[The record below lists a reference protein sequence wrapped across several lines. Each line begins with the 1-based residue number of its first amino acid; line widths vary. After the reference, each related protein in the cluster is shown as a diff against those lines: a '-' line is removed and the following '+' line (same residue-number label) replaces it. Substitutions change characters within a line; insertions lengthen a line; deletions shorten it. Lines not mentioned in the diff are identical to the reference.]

1 MPRHGIIARL
11 SVLAAL
17 PLAAQSKVDFLKDV
31 KPILEQKCHS
41 CHGAEAQQA
50 GLRLDLRQNA
60 MRGGDYGP
68 VIVPGKASESKFVK
82 RIVNGDGDMQM
93 PPTGALQGDEI
104 ATLRAWIDQ
113 GADWVLEVKEDPKPR
128 LADPNA
134 AAFIAAI
141 RSGDAAAVA
150 KVIAADPKAVSL
162 RDEGDS
168 TPLHHAAGFAPA
180 NVVQT
185 LIAKGANVNAKN
197 SRGSTPLLWAIHD
210 LAKVKILVEAGAA
223 VNAKQVEGRSPIYQA
238 ALTGNGIATVRFLL
252 EKGADANAATMI
264 GLTPLM
270 AAANRG
276 DAETMRLLIARSA
289 KVDAKAGTGAT
300 ALIAAAGSGEPAAA
314 KLLLDSGADPNAAT
328 KKKDTALGAA
338 ATSGVEESVKLL
350 LASGARVNDQ
360 DDRGYSPLM
369 YAAGSDA
376 MPAGVVKLLLAAGA
390 DISATGEGE
399 TARSLAAKR
408 GDSEVARMLGV
419 PDDVRKLGGVAPAP
433 AEASARPVAESV
445 AKAFTLLEKQSH
457 AFIRI
462 GGCNSCHAQ
471 DLPSAAAAM
480 ARDRGLSAP
489 REIAQLSLA
498 MSGTSHERVM
508 DFNVIGVA
516 SIAWQLFDTGM
527 NRVPASAY
535 TDAVVRYLKAMQTA
549 EGNWHASQGRR
560 PPMSA
565 GEYQAAALA
574 IYSLRHYSPTTEKR
588 STDEAVNRAAAW
600 LAASKPANTQDRAF
614 QVMGLAWA
622 KAKPGVIATAARAL
636 ADSQREDGGWSQLP
650 TMGSDA
656 YATGQATYALHLAG
670 RSASDPVV
678 KKGTGYLLRTQAA
691 DGSWHVKTRSIWF
704 QPYFESGFPYGHDQ
718 WISTAGTAWASMAL
732 AATTDTK
739 RTAPLSS
746 AGE

>member
-1 MPRHGIIARL
+1 MTRHRIIASL
-11 SVLAAL
+11 SVLAL
-17 PLAAQSKVDFLKDV
+17 PLAAQNKVDFLRDV
-31 KPILEQKCHS
+31 KPILVQKCHS

-68 VIVPGKASESKFVK
+68 VIIPGKASESKFIK
-82 RIVNGDGDMQM
+82 RIVNGDGGVQM
-93 PPTGALQGDEI
+93 PPTGALADEEI

-128 LADPNA
+128 PTDPKTA
-134 AAFIAAI
+134 ALIAAI
-141 RSGDAAAVA
+141 RSGDRAAVT
-150 KVIAADPKAVSL
+150 KMVTADPQTINL
-162 RDEGDS
+162 RDEAGS

-180 NVVQT
+180 SVVEM
-185 LIAKGANVNAKN
+185 LIAKGADVNAKN
-197 SRGSTPLLWAIHD
+197 RRGSTPLLWAIHD
-210 LAKVKILVEAGAA
+210 LAKVRILVTAGAA
-223 VNAKQVEGRSPIYQA
+223 VNAKQAEGRSPIFQA
-238 ALTGNGIATVRFLL
+238 ALMGNGLTTVRFLL
-252 EKGADANAATMI
+252 DKGADPNSATMI
-264 GLTPLM
+264 GQTPLM

-276 DAETMRLLIARSA
+276 DVETMRLLIARSA

-300 ALIAAAGSGEPAAA
+300 ALLAASGSGEPAAV
-314 KLLLDSGADPNAAT
+314 KLLLESGADPNAAT
-328 KKKDTALGAA
+328 KKKDTALGSA

-350 LASGARVNDQ
+350 LASGARVNVQ

-390 DISATGEGE
+390 DVSATGEGE

-408 GDSEVARMLGV
+408 GDTEVARMLGV
-419 PDDVRKLGGVAPAP
+419 PEDVRKLGGVAPAP
-433 AEASARPVAESV
+433 AAASARPVAESV

-498 MSGTSHERVM
+498 MSGTSAERVM
-508 DFNVIGVA
+508 DFNVIGVS
-516 SIAWQLFDTGM
+516 SIAWQLFDYGM
-527 NRVPASAY
+527 NRQPASSY
-535 TDAVVRYLKAMQTA
+535 TDAVVRYLKAAQTA

-574 IYSLRHYSPTTEKR
+574 IYSLRHYSPAAEKR
-588 STDEAVNRAAAW
+588 GTDEAVNRAAAW
-600 LAASKPANTQDRAF
+600 LAGAKPSNTQDRAF
-614 QVMGLAWA
+614 QVMGLVWA
-622 KAKPGVIATAARAL
+622 KAKPGVITTAARAL
-636 ADSQREDGGWSQLP
+636 AESQRSDGGWSQLP
-650 TMGSDA
+650 AMGSDS
-656 YATGQATYALHLAG
+656 YATGQAIYALHLAG

-678 KKGTGYLLRTQAA
+678 KKGAGYLLRTQAA

-732 AATTDTK
+732 AAVTETK
-739 RTAPLSS
+739 RPAPLSS
-746 AGE
+746 AAE